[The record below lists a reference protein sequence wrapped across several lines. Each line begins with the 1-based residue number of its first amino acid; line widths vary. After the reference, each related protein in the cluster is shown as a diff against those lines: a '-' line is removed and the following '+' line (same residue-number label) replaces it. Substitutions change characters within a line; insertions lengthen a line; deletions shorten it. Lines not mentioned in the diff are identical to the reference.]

1 MQFGRYLARYYAWIC
16 DCPVMIDLKIISGPA
31 VGKVYNIRDSARIGR
46 GAGCDVC
53 IEDPVMSSEHALLR
67 IEGDKII
74 LQDLGS
80 TNGTYVNGAEISA
93 VTLNDGAEFTVGES
107 VCRISVQVTTA
118 AAVSA
123 PVQKTK
129 KKPSHLKAIAIILV
143 VSVIAA
149 VVTVLF
155 SRPGHGNDGKTAS
168 SGKTVV
174 ERLTLGPMA
183 GRVKA
188 CIDSGDMR
196 SLRSELA
203 GWLLKRQEGSGPS
216 FRQSI
221 TRLVDD
227 KDYAHVLVQHE
238 IIRACD
244 EFTIRDIASTPN
256 GKDFLVR
263 FFSDRDW
270 MESMLCSGP
279 LQADKTIR
287 NLHLIWLYDKECLD
301 PFYKK
306 LATSMA
312 LVGAAPYRL
321 VTRFQTIKQEHKEML
336 LHDDFD
342 NLEPWIMRFAVDLS
356 YTEPGHKFHM
366 NDRNYRREDYG
377 GACWSCEYLGHNSYG
392 DSVQTPLYYRPWEYA
407 YNVPERSRKVGG
419 VCGALSTF
427 GAFSAKVHGVPATTA
442 GQPGHCAYMVRKG
455 PDDWYISFYV
465 AWPTFPHQV
474 FWQSGET
481 YVYLMEDV
489 YADTAAV
496 LRACRHTWQAHLMED
511 QVVPTIS
518 INYPIRYAS
527 YLGTWGKVPDFK
539 TMTPTSTGTCS
550 SISLA
555 DQAPVPD
562 GYGLV
567 YEGEFVTGSEGQFA
581 MATTSDDGSKL
592 YVDGELLVNNDG
604 PHGMIRVEGI
614 ALLKSGTH
622 QFRLEFFEG
631 GGGEGL
637 VMDYAGRAARISEEC
652 VTAYDLATAARPM
665 HYGVW
670 QDYGDWLKRQT
681 NVQDQV
687 YRQLGQRIA
696 KSMINHQQAAWQ
708 LIHDYAAQ
716 PLSKVL
722 SAQEMTDYLLKCHD
736 VLRDTSAR
744 KFARYPYDG
753 ILNWQKNMLGKDE
766 DLQIMFCKRLLNIHS
781 GKASYFKDTL
791 SWTREQ
797 FSSSPER
804 SKKFVQLLKEVF
816 QDNGDE
822 IGSDA
827 MRKTI
832 IEGIQASSGKG
843 DIDSFHIYSD
853 LAAEM
858 LSLTL
863 SDKSLNEGLLKN
875 YPKFE
880 DFPGKV
886 LSEKGLLQVS
896 TTCGYDTPV
905 SYRDVIRKVE
915 GGGFFHTNSE
925 ENPWAIVKLPAK
937 GKVSGIVIVNRWE
950 GSQGRQV
957 PLHVS
962 LSTDG
967 KTWQEVYTSDKA
979 KDVWRVVLDTPV
991 EAGYVKV
998 EVKHPEGKRDYFHV
1012 RNILVYGEPLY

>member
-1 MQFGRYLARYYAWIC
+1 
-16 DCPVMIDLKIISGPA
+16 MIRLKVISGPA
-31 VGKVYNIRDSARIGR
+31 TGKDFSVRDSARIGR
-46 GAGCDVC
+46 GAGCDIF

-67 IEGDKII
+67 IDGDKIV

-80 TNGTYVNGAEISA
+80 TNGTYVNGVEVSTVI
-93 VTLNDGAEFTVGES
+93 LNDGAEFTVGES
-107 VCRISVQVTTA
+107 VLRISAQAAA
-118 AAVSA
+118 AAV
-123 PVQKTK
+123 PPPQKTK
-129 KKPSHLKAIAIILV
+129 KKSSSAKAIAVILLI
-143 VSVIAA
+143 SVLAGLATVFVARSKTGGGGESGAGGKA
-149 VVTVLF
+149 VAVTPLT
-155 SRPGHGNDGKTAS
+155 PGPLANALKT
-168 SGKTVV
+168 
-174 ERLTLGPMA
+174 RIDA
-183 GRVKA
+183 GDIHA
-188 CIDSGDMR
+188 
-196 SLRSELA
+196 LRSDLA
-203 GWLLKRQEGSGPS
+203 AWLLKRQEGAGPS
-216 FRQSI
+216 FRQSMA
-221 TRLVDD
+221 RLVDD
-227 KDYAHVLVQHE
+227 KDYVHVLVQHE
-238 IIRACD
+238 IIRACG
-244 EFTIRDIASTPN
+244 EFTIKDIASTPR
-256 GKDFLVR
+256 GKEFLVR

-270 MESMLCSGP
+270 MESILCSGP
-279 LQADKTIR
+279 AKADETIK

-312 LVGAAPYRL
+312 LEGADPYRL
-321 VTRFQTIKQEHKEML
+321 VTRFQTIKREHKEML

-342 NLEPWIMRFAVDLS
+342 NLDPWIMRFAVDLR

-366 NDRNYRREDYG
+366 DDRNYRREDYG
-377 GACWSCEYLGHNSYG
+377 GACWSCEYLGHNSFG
-392 DSVQTPLYYRPWEYA
+392 DTVQGPLYYKPWNYV
-407 YNVPERSRKVGG
+407 YNSPEASRKVGG

-465 AWPTFPHQV
+465 AWPTYPHQV

-481 YVYLMEDV
+481 YIYLMEDI
-489 YADTAAV
+489 YADTTAV

-567 YEGEFVTGSEGQFA
+567 YEGEFVTESEGQFA
-581 MATTSDDGSKL
+581 MATTSDDGSIL
-592 YVDGELLVNNDG
+592 YVDDELLVNNDG
-604 PHGMIRVEGI
+604 PHGMIRVEGVVS
-614 ALLKSGTH
+614 LKPGPH

-637 VMDYAGRAARISEEC
+637 VMDYAGRASKISEEC
-652 VTAYDLATAARPM
+652 MTAYDLAIAARPT

-670 QDYGDWLKRQT
+670 KDYGDWLNRQT

-687 YRQLGQRIA
+687 YRQMGQRVA

-722 SAQEMTDYLLKCHD
+722 TAQEMTDYLLKCHD

-766 DLQIMFCKRLLNIHS
+766 DLQVMFCKRLLNIHS

-791 SWTREQ
+791 SWAREQ
-797 FSSSPER
+797 FSSSPEK

-822 IGSDA
+822 IGADA

-832 IEGIQASSGKG
+832 IEGIQFSSEKG

-880 DFPGKV
+880 DFPGKI

-896 TTCGYDTPV
+896 STCGYDTPV

-937 GKVSGIVIVNRWE
+937 GKVSGIVIVNRWD

-962 LSTDG
+962 LSADG
-967 KTWQEVYTSDKA
+967 KIWQEVYTSDKVQ
-979 KDVWRVVLDTPV
+979 DVWRVTLDTPV
-991 EAGYVKV
+991 ESGYVKV